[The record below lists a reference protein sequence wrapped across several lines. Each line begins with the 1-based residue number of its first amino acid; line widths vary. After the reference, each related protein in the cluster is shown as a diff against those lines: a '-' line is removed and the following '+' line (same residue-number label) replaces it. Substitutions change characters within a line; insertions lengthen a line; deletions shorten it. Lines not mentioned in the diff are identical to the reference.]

1 MCGISALIGANGIST
16 ELLGTFSETV
26 RHRGPDGEG
35 MVFFCGPDLVP
46 AARGSKDTPRAAYES
61 ELPYRPSVGPI
72 PFCPT
77 VALAHRRLSILDL
90 SPAGHQPMC
99 CMAGKNWI
107 TFNGEI
113 YNYLELREELRSLGH
128 AFSTGTDTEVILAG
142 YAEWGA
148 ACLERFQGMF
158 AFVIIDLS
166 KRRLFAARDRFGI
179 KPAYYH
185 VSNAGVLAFASEIKQ
200 FTVLPGWS
208 ARLNPQRAY
217 DFLAWNTHDH
227 SAETLFAGVFQL
239 RGGEL
244 VDLPLDEAMALSCR
258 PGSRL
263 PVQSWYRP
271 APDGRL
277 PDSAEQAL
285 LEHMQDSVA
294 LHLRSDVPVGSC
306 LSGGLDSSTIVCL
319 VNRSLR
325 ASVAPAQQRTFS
337 ATCDVPA
344 LDERRYMQSVV
355 ELTGVDAHY
364 VEPTVGGLFTELD
377 RLTWHQDEPFGSTSI
392 YAQWNVFRAA
402 SGAGVRVMLDGQGAD
417 ELLAG
422 YHTYFGA
429 LFAKL
434 FRRGHVTTLLRECAA
449 AQRMHG
455 RNWLWSLQQCANFT
469 LPEMLRQPLRRHAGR
484 TSANPRWLNLA
495 RLGADPVDPHLATGA
510 SKAWSIRELSS
521 AQLTSTSVPA
531 LLHYEDRDS
540 MAHSIEAR
548 VPFLHHPLAEFCLGL
563 RDEDKIG
570 GGITKRVLRKS
581 MSGILPDLVRDR
593 SDKLGFV
600 TPEAQWMRSNPEP
613 FLEAMADAVAV
624 SSGILNSNARALI
637 QNFVRGASKFDH
649 AAWRAISFGRWIRV
663 FSIRS

>member
-1 MCGISALIGANGIST
+1 MCGISALIGADVISP
-16 ELLGTFSETV
+16 ELLGAFSETV

-35 MVFFCGPDLVP
+35 MAFFCGPDLVP
-46 AARGSKDTPRAAYES
+46 AARGSKDTPPAAYES
-61 ELPYRPSVGPI
+61 ALPYGPGRGPLPSN
-72 PFCPT
+72 PT

-99 CMAGKNWI
+99 CTEGKSWI
-107 TFNGEI
+107 TYNGEI
-113 YNYLELREELRSLGH
+113 YNYLELREELCALGH
-128 AFSTGTDTEVILAG
+128 RFATGTDTEVILAA
-142 YAEWGA
+142 YAEWGT

-158 AFVIIDLS
+158 AFVVVDRS

-185 VSNAGVLAFASEIKQ
+185 VSNSGVLAFASEIKQ

-208 ARLNPQRAY
+208 ARLNRQRAY

-227 SAETLFAGVFQL
+227 TAETLFAGVFQL

-244 VDLPLDEAMALSCR
+244 LDLPLDEALALSRR

-263 PVQSWYRP
+263 PVQRWYSP
-271 APDGRL
+271 AHDDHPTE
-277 PDSAEQAL
+277 PAEQAFRAH
-285 LEHMQDSVA
+285 LENSVA

-306 LSGGLDSSTIVCL
+306 LSGGLDSSAIVCL
-319 VNRSLR
+319 ANRSLR
-325 ASVAPAQQRTFS
+325 AGGALSQQRTFS

-355 ELTGVDAHY
+355 DLTGVDAHY
-364 VEPTVGGLFTELD
+364 VEPTSSGLFAEFD
-377 RLTWHQDEPFGSTSI
+377 RLAWHQDEPFGSTSI

-402 SGAGVRVMLDGQGAD
+402 SDSGVRVMLDGQGAD

-429 LFAKL
+429 LFAKIL
-434 FRRGHVTTLLRECAA
+434 RQGRIPTLLGECTA

-469 LPEMLRQPLRRHAGR
+469 LPEVLRQPLRRRAGR
-484 TSANPRWLNLA
+484 TSANPRWLDVA
-495 RLGADPVDPHLATGA
+495 RLGVNPVDPHLASGA
-510 SKAWSIRELSS
+510 SKARSVRELSR

-563 RDEDKIG
+563 RDEDKIS
-570 GGITKRVLRKS
+570 GGITKRVLRQS
-581 MSGILPDLVRDR
+581 MRGILPDLVRDR
-593 SDKLGFV
+593 TDKLGFV
-600 TPEAQWMRSNPEP
+600 TPEAHWMRSEPGP
-613 FLEAMADAVAV
+613 FLDAMADAI
-624 SSGILNSNARALI
+624 SLSGGIINSDAAALV
-637 QNFVRGASKFDH
+637 QNFVEGSGQFDH
-649 AAWRAISFGRWIRV
+649 AAWRAISFGRWLRV
-663 FSIRS
+663 FSVNV